1 MGEQEEGEEEGEKED
16 YEGSQEGEEEGQ
28 EEGQEDG
35 QERRQEGREEGRKKD
50 REKSH
55 KITHQ
60 NRQSQCSRLQSDSKK
75 GGEPESESTSS
86 RNEGQTCVLQGRPQ
100 IALRNDQEAETLR
113 NAEVQKILPSIVWLV
128 REKSSE
134 KGHEKGHE
142 KGEEW
147 KEEGKKSQGQPA
159 FVH

>member
-1 MGEQEEGEEEGEKED
+1 MGGEEQEEGEEEGEKED
-16 YEGSQEGEEEGQ
+16 YEGRQEGQ

-35 QERRQEGREEGRKKD
+35 QERRQEGREEGCTKD

-55 KITHQ
+55 KIPHQ

-86 RNEGQTCVLQGRPQ
+86 RDEGQTCVLQGRPQ

-134 KGHEKGHE
+134 KGHEKG
-142 KGEEW
+142 
-147 KEEGKKSQGQPA
+147 
-159 FVH
+159 